1 MVEARR
7 RVSSLPSSLNDVT
20 ILAAV
25 NDMAESARSL
35 ALVPEAAPAAEPA
48 DGNAATNAAKLRKDP
63 AFHATLVCVER
74 AAEMIRT
81 LQRDNETASRQI
93 ASLREQLRREQNERQ
108 AEADKLEQLIRD
120 WHGKV
125 KAAES
130 GRAEANA
137 LAVAAVTRCE
147 EMAANEAELLK
158 RLSRAQARTAEAENY
173 LVGLQKAIEFE
184 LSDIVK

>member
-1 MVEARR
+1 M
-7 RVSSLPSSLNDVT
+7 
-20 ILAAV
+20 LAAT
-25 NDMAESARSL
+25 NDMAESTRSL
-35 ALVPEAAPAAEPA
+35 TPISRDPAPRPA
-48 DGNAATNAAKLRKDP
+48 TENAAANAARLRNDP

-81 LQRDNETASRQI
+81 LQRDNETASRQL
-93 ASLREQLRREQNERQ
+93 ASVREQLRREQNERR

-125 KAAES
+125 KTAES

-147 EMAANEAELLK
+147 EMAATEADLLK
-158 RLSRAQARTAEAENY
+158 RLSQAQARTAEAENY
-173 LVGLQKAIEFE
+173 LAGLQKAIEFE